1 MLCSYTRVF
10 GGRVNSLFSLIPF
23 HHIRV
28 VLVTKCVCSGGGCPL
43 NRQEPS
49 CFRWS
54 CLWCPLKHGPGTH
67 TMWESSH
74 QSLLCRP
81 ADSQAVGWL
90 HSRGFYDPLLEG
102 AVCLR
107 FTSVLRPT
115 VWPVFEFQLTV
126 KEQIHHFY
134 DHSSLQPLS
143 PSPQGLMHS
152 RYTGKTG

>member
-1 MLCSYTRVF
+1 MCLFRGWVSIKQAGAKLLQVELPVVF
-10 GGRVNSLFSLIPF
+10 TETWSWN
-23 HHIRV
+23 
-28 VLVTKCVCSGGGCPL
+28 
-43 NRQEPS
+43 PS
-49 CFRWS
+49 S
-54 CLWCPLKHGPGTH
+54 
-67 TMWESSH
+67 TMWGSSR
-74 QSLLCRP
+74 QSLLRRP

-90 HSRGFYDPLLEG
+90 HSRGFYYPLLEG